1 MRDNLPRPLD
11 RCRVAKVAGAAERRI
26 GVNAQS
32 AWPRSVTEAL
42 EDIERVARSGKV
54 ETGAALRI
62 LWDVGML
69 QADLDGMR
77 EEERE
82 SAYEAGF
89 TDGSRLAGRKA
100 SMAMGFKEGYWE
112 SMAGRGMDDYGR

>member
-1 MRDNLPRPLD
+1 M
-11 RCRVAKVAGAAERRI
+11 AKVAGAAEHRS
-26 GVNAQS
+26 GVKVRS

-69 QADLDGMR
+69 QSDLDGMR
-77 EEERE
+77 EDERE

-89 TDGSRLAGRKA
+89 NDGSRLAGRKA

-112 SMAGRGMDDYGR
+112 SMEGKGKR

>member
-1 MRDNLPRPLD
+1 M
-11 RCRVAKVAGAAERRI
+11 AQVAGAAGHRSGAKTR
-26 GVNAQS
+26 S

-42 EDIERVARSGKV
+42 DDIERVARSGKV

-69 QADLDGMR
+69 QSDLGGMC

-89 TDGSRLAGRKA
+89 NDGSRLAGRKA
-100 SMAMGFKEGYWE
+100 SMAMGSKEGYWE
-112 SMAGRGMDDYGR
+112 SMAGRGKS